1 MLAAEQLWISA
12 SDLLKSQVSDGV
24 WQSTFA
30 SVSPLE
36 LTEDRFVLGLPNGII
51 RDKLD
56 GRYRPLVEDAVCEA
70 AGHELVVDFQLV
82 LPTLFDDPPPAAPPV
97 ASLGPREP
105 DATPRFFPDHDDRPT
120 GTGAMSTLPPVP
132 GRPPSG
138 DRGIPSPIHQPSTN
152 HPQPARHPFPPPS
165 HRESADQPTGG
176 FAPGVLHSPHQSGTQ
191 LSTGHRTADLH
202 SAGPPHGGHQP
213 IGPEA
218 SGQPP
223 HRSGHQPE
231 YRPGLGQHPGS
242 GGGSLPPAGVG
253 GLAGGPPS
261 VSPEDDART
270 RYTFEG
276 FVIGPSNRFAHA
288 AALSV
293 AERPGGSYNPLFI
306 YGSAG
311 LGKTHILKA
320 IEHFISDVYP
330 RLKVLYVSTETFLNE
345 FVDSIRNS
353 SGADFKRRYRQIDVL
368 LIDDIQF
375 IEGKDSLQEELFH
388 TFNDLYGANRQIVLS
403 SDRPPDAIPTL
414 EERLKSRFMMGLLTD
429 IQPPDI
435 ETRMAILRK
444 KADRDGHYLP
454 NEVSEFIA
462 TNITSNIR
470 ELEGALNKVTAFATL
485 NGQSM
490 SRSIAEQVLGDF
502 IAERQPRPITVAM
515 ILETTSEKF
524 GFTIDDLKGK
534 SRRRP
539 LVITRQMA
547 MYVTRQLTDLSF
559 PVIAREF
566 GGRDHTTVMHACDK
580 ISALMKERSQIYND
594 VMALEKK
601 VLHQAQAGDY

>member
-1 MLAAEQLWISA
+1 MLAADQLWTSA

-30 SVSPLE
+30 PAAPVE
-36 LTEDRFVLGLPNGII
+36 LTSDRFTLGLPNAII
-51 RDKLD
+51 RDKLS
-56 GRYRPLVEDAVCEA
+56 GRYRPLVEDAIAEA
-70 AGHELVVDFQLV
+70 AGQDLTVDFKLV
-82 LPTLFDDPPPAAPPV
+82 LPTLFDEVLAADASSPPPRSAVPDIDLTLADTTGERRADIMATTAVTPEN
-97 ASLGPREP
+97 ASVPDLG
-105 DATPRFFPDHDDRPT
+105 
-120 GTGAMSTLPPVP
+120 
-132 GRPPSG
+132 
-138 DRGIPSPIHQPSTN
+138 
-152 HPQPARHPFPPPS
+152 
-165 HRESADQPTGG
+165 
-176 FAPGVLHSPHQSGTQ
+176 
-191 LSTGHRTADLH
+191 TAD
-202 SAGPPHGGHQP
+202 AGLDQR
-213 IGPEA
+213 
-218 SGQPP
+218 Q
-223 HRSGHQPE
+223 
-231 YRPGLGQHPGS
+231 
-242 GGGSLPPAGVG
+242 
-253 GLAGGPPS
+253 
-261 VSPEDDART
+261 
-270 RYTFEG
+270 RYTFDG

-320 IEHFISDVYP
+320 IEHFINDVYP

-353 SGADFKRRYRQIDVL
+353 SGNDFKRRYRQIDVL
-368 LIDDIQF
+368 LVDDIQF

-388 TFNDLYGANRQIVLS
+388 TFNDLYGSNRQIVLS

-444 KADRDGHYLP
+444 KADRDGNYLP

-462 TNITSNIR
+462 TNIKSNIR
-470 ELEGALNKVTAFATL
+470 ELEGALNKVTAFAAL
-485 NGQSM
+485 NGQTM
-490 SRSIAEQVLGDF
+490 TKEVAEQVLGDF
-502 IAERQPRPITVAM
+502 IADRQPRPITVST
-515 ILETTSEKF
+515 ILDATVDQF
-524 GFTIDDLKGK
+524 GFSIEDLTGK

-580 ISALMKERSQIYND
+580 ISALMQERSQIYND

-601 VLHQAQAGDY
+601 VRNQAQSGDY

>member
-1 MLAAEQLWISA
+1 MLAAEQLWTDA
-12 SDLLKSQVSDGV
+12 SDLLRSQVSDGV

-30 SVSPLE
+30 PVAPVE
-36 LTEDRFVLGLPNGII
+36 LTDDRFILGLPNGII
-51 RDKLD
+51 REKLD
-56 GRYRPLVEDAVCEA
+56 GRYRPLVEDAVAEA
-70 AGHELVVDFQLV
+70 AGHDITVDFQLM
-82 LPTLFDDPPPAAPPV
+82 LPTLFDAA
-97 ASLGPREP
+97 AEAAEP
-105 DATPRFFPDHDDRPT
+105 D
-120 GTGAMSTLPPVP
+120 L
-132 GRPPSG
+132 
-138 DRGIPSPIHQPSTN
+138 N
-152 HPQPARHPFPPPS
+152 PARRDVTPDVIGAAEPVVVPDVTHTTKATVITNGFDPTSAEALVDPS
-165 HRESADQPTGG
+165 HR
-176 FAPGVLHSPHQSGTQ
+176 
-191 LSTGHRTADLH
+191 
-202 SAGPPHGGHQP
+202 
-213 IGPEA
+213 
-218 SGQPP
+218 
-223 HRSGHQPE
+223 
-231 YRPGLGQHPGS
+231 
-242 GGGSLPPAGVG
+242 
-253 GLAGGPPS
+253 
-261 VSPEDDART
+261 
-270 RYTFEG
+270 YTFDG

-306 YGSAG
+306 YGAAG
-311 LGKTHILKA
+311 LGKTHILRA
-320 IEHFISDVYP
+320 IEHFVNDVYP

-345 FVDSIRNS
+345 FVDSMKNS
-353 SGADFKRRYRQIDVL
+353 SGNDFKRRYRQIDVL
-368 LIDDIQF
+368 LVDDIQF

-388 TFNDLYGANRQIVLS
+388 TFNDLYGSNRQIVLS

-414 EERLKSRFMMGLLTD
+414 EDRLKSRFMMGLLTD

-444 KADRDGHYLP
+444 KADRDGHLLP

-485 NGQSM
+485 NGETMTSE
-490 SRSIAEQVLGDF
+490 IAEQVLGDF
-502 IAERQPRPITVAM
+502 IADRQPRPITVSM
-515 ILETTSEKF
+515 ILDATVAQF
-524 GFTIDDLKGK
+524 GFTIEELTGK

-594 VMALEKK
+594 VMNLEKR
-601 VLHQAQAGDY
+601 VRSEAQAGDY

>member
-1 MLAAEQLWISA
+1 MLAADQLWTSA
-12 SDLLKSQVSDGV
+12 ADLLKSQVSDGV

-30 SVSPLE
+30 SVAPLE
-36 LTEDRFVLGLPNGII
+36 LTPDRFVLGIPNGII
-51 RDKLD
+51 REKLD
-56 GRYRPLVEDAVCEA
+56 GRYRPLVEDAVSEA
-70 AGHELVVDFQLV
+70 AGREIRIDFQLMI
-82 LPTLFDDPPPAAPPV
+82 PTLFDVQQPVVPAPVQAPATDNAATSPQQSAYRQPPAAQPAPNLQYPPPA
-97 ASLGPREP
+97 SE
-105 DATPRFFPDHDDRPT
+105 TPHNH
-120 GTGAMSTLPPVP
+120 GLPPTYP
-132 GRPPSG
+132 TQQPQTMGGG
-138 DRGIPSPIHQPSTN
+138 DRG
-152 HPQPARHPFPPPS
+152 
-165 HRESADQPTGG
+165 G
-176 FAPGVLHSPHQSGTQ
+176 AP
-191 LSTGHRTADLH
+191 
-202 SAGPPHGGHQP
+202 
-213 IGPEA
+213 
-218 SGQPP
+218 
-223 HRSGHQPE
+223 SGHDD
-231 YRPGLGQHPGS
+231 
-242 GGGSLPPAGVG
+242 
-253 GLAGGPPS
+253 
-261 VSPEDDART
+261 SPLSRF
-270 RYTFEG
+270 TFES

-320 IEHFISDVYP
+320 IQHFVNDVYP

-353 SGADFKRRYRQIDVL
+353 SAADFKRRYRKIDVL

-388 TFNDLYGANRQIVLS
+388 TFNDLYGANRQIVLT

-414 EERLKSRFMMGLLTD
+414 EERLKSRFMMGLPTD

-444 KADRDGHYLP
+444 KADREGHSLP
-454 NEVSEFIA
+454 NDVSEFIA
-462 TNITSNIR
+462 ANITSNIR
-470 ELEGALNKVTAFATL
+470 ELEGALHKVTAFAKL
-485 NGQSM
+485 NGESM
-490 SRSIAEQVLGDF
+490 SRTIAEQVLGDF
-502 IAERQPRPITVAM
+502 IADRQPRPITVTM
-515 ILETTSEKF
+515 IMETSADMF
-524 GFTIDDLKGK
+524 GFSVEELCGK

-580 ISALMKERSQIYND
+580 ISALMKERSKIYND
-594 VMALEKK
+594 VSALEKK
-601 VLHQAQAGDY
+601 VRTMAQTGDY

>member
-1 MLAAEQLWISA
+1 M
-12 SDLLKSQVSDGV
+12 

-30 SVSPLE
+30 PASPVRLSDD
-36 LTEDRFVLGLPNGII
+36 LFVLGLPNGII

-70 AGHELVVDFQLV
+70 AGQDIKVVFELV
-82 LPTLFDDPPPAAPPV
+82 LPTLFDDDLNPSRQAEY
-97 ASLGPREP
+97 EP
-105 DATPRFFPDHDDRPT
+105 DATSPGHTAANGTDGVADPGTRPAF
-120 GTGAMSTLPPVP
+120 GHHPMPGALDGNGAVGPMPVP
-132 GRPPSG
+132 GAA
-138 DRGIPSPIHQPSTN
+138 DDQ
-152 HPQPARHPFPPPS
+152 RH
-165 HRESADQPTGG
+165 
-176 FAPGVLHSPHQSGTQ
+176 
-191 LSTGHRTADLH
+191 
-202 SAGPPHGGHQP
+202 
-213 IGPEA
+213 
-218 SGQPP
+218 
-223 HRSGHQPE
+223 
-231 YRPGLGQHPGS
+231 
-242 GGGSLPPAGVG
+242 
-253 GLAGGPPS
+253 
-261 VSPEDDART
+261 
-270 RYTFEG
+270 RYTFDG

-311 LGKTHILKA
+311 LGKTHILRA
-320 IEHFISDVYP
+320 IEHFVNDVYP

-345 FVDSIRNS
+345 FVDSIKNS
-353 SGADFKRRYRQIDVL
+353 SGNDFKRRYRQIDVL

-429 IQPPDI
+429 VQPPDI

-462 TNITSNIR
+462 TNITTNIR

-490 SRSIAEQVLGDF
+490 TKAVAEQVLGDF
-502 IAERQPRPITVAM
+502 IADHQPRPITVSM
-515 ILETTSEKF
+515 ILDATVQQF
-524 GFTIDDLKGK
+524 GHGLGH
-534 SRRRP
+534 R
-539 LVITRQMA
+539 
-547 MYVTRQLTDLSF
+547 LT
-559 PVIAREF
+559 VE
-566 GGRDHTTVMHACDK
+566 G
-580 ISALMKERSQIYND
+580 
-594 VMALEKK
+594 
-601 VLHQAQAGDY
+601 

>member
-1 MLAAEQLWISA
+1 MVAADQLWMSA
-12 SDLLKSQVSDGV
+12 SDLLRSQVSDGV

-30 SVSPLE
+30 PAEPVD
-36 LTEDRFVLGLPNGII
+36 LTDDRFVLGLPNGII

-56 GRYRPLVEDAVCEA
+56 RRYRPMVEDAIAEA
-70 AGHELVVDFQLV
+70 AGHDLAVHFELM
-82 LPTLFDDPPPAAPPV
+82 LPTLFDQ
-97 ASLGPREP
+97 PRESSP
-105 DATPRFFPDHDDRPT
+105 LGDGSGPAHRAPHFGDDER
-120 GTGAMSTLPPVP
+120 P
-132 GRPPSG
+132 GRIEGAPGIDVGGG
-138 DRGIPSPIHQPSTN
+138 DGRYEQSANGH
-152 HPQPARHPFPPPS
+152 HEPAMPPPS
-165 HRESADQPTGG
+165 PDN
-176 FAPGVLHSPHQSGTQ
+176 
-191 LSTGHRTADLH
+191 
-202 SAGPPHGGHQP
+202 AGPDS
-213 IGPEA
+213 A
-218 SGQPP
+218 N
-223 HRSGHQPE
+223 
-231 YRPGLGQHPGS
+231 
-242 GGGSLPPAGVG
+242 
-253 GLAGGPPS
+253 
-261 VSPEDDART
+261 
-270 RYTFEG
+270 RYTFDS

-311 LGKTHILKA
+311 LGKTHILRA
-320 IEHFISDVYP
+320 IERFITDVYP

-345 FVDSIRNS
+345 FVDSIKNS
-353 SGADFKRRYRQIDVL
+353 SGNDFKRRYRQIDVL
-368 LIDDIQF
+368 LVDDIQF

-435 ETRMAILRK
+435 ETRIAILRK
-444 KADRDGHYLP
+444 KADRDGHVLP

-462 TNITSNIR
+462 ANITSNIR

-485 NGQSM
+485 NGQPM
-490 SRSIAEQVLGDF
+490 SRPLAEQVLGDF
-502 IAERQPRPITVAM
+502 IADRQPRPITVAM
-515 ILETTSEKF
+515 ILEITSDQF
-524 GFTIDDLKGK
+524 GFTIEDLTGK

-594 VMALEKK
+594 VMALEKR
-601 VLHQAQAGDY
+601 VRTRAQSGDH

>member
-1 MLAAEQLWISA
+1 MLAAEQLWTDA
-12 SDLLKSQVSDGV
+12 SDLLRSQVSDGV

-30 SVSPLE
+30 PVAPVE
-36 LTEDRFVLGLPNGII
+36 LTDERFILGLPNGII

-56 GRYRPLVEDAVCEA
+56 GRYRPLVEDAVAEA
-70 AGHELVVDFQLV
+70 AGHDIAVDFQLL
-82 LPTLFDDPPPAAPPV
+82 LPTLFDAA
-97 ASLGPREP
+97 AEAGDADLDLTRREP
-105 DATPRFFPDHDDRPT
+105 SVELAPD
-120 GTGAMSTLPPVP
+120 GM
-132 GRPPSG
+132 
-138 DRGIPSPIHQPSTN
+138 
-152 HPQPARHPFPPPS
+152 ARDSDH
-165 HRESADQPTGG
+165 
-176 FAPGVLHSPHQSGTQ
+176 
-191 LSTGHRTADLH
+191 LSR
-202 SAGPPHGGHQP
+202 
-213 IGPEA
+213 
-218 SGQPP
+218 
-223 HRSGHQPE
+223 
-231 YRPGLGQHPGS
+231 
-242 GGGSLPPAGVG
+242 
-253 GLAGGPPS
+253 S
-261 VSPEDDART
+261 VSASSNGFDPVDDDALADPAH
-270 RYTFEG
+270 RYTFDG

-306 YGSAG
+306 YGAAG
-311 LGKTHILKA
+311 LGKTHILRA
-320 IEHFISDVYP
+320 IEHFVNDVYP

-345 FVDSIRNS
+345 FVDSIKNS
-353 SGADFKRRYRQIDVL
+353 SGNDFKRRYRQIDVL
-368 LIDDIQF
+368 LVDDIQF

-388 TFNDLYGANRQIVLS
+388 TFNDLYGSNRQIVLS

-414 EERLKSRFMMGLLTD
+414 EDRLKSRFMMGLLTD

-444 KADRDGHYLP
+444 KADRDGHQLP

-485 NGQSM
+485 NRETM
-490 SRSIAEQVLGDF
+490 TREIAEQVLGDF
-502 IAERQPRPITVAM
+502 IADRQPRPITVAM
-515 ILETTSEKF
+515 ILEATVGQF
-524 GFTIDDLKGK
+524 GFTIEELTGK

-594 VMALEKK
+594 VMNLEKR
-601 VLHQAQAGDY
+601 VRSEAQAGDY

>member
-1 MLAAEQLWISA
+1 MATCGQTCGTWGETAGGGHVLAAEQLWTSA
-12 SDLLKSQVSDGV
+12 SDLLRSQVSDGV

-30 SVSPLE
+30 PASPME
-36 LTEDRFVLGLPNGII
+36 LTADRFILGLPNGII

-56 GRYRPLVEDAVCEA
+56 RRYRPMVEDAVAEA
-70 AGHELVVDFQLV
+70 AGHDLSVDFQLL
-82 LPTLFDDPPPAAPPV
+82 LPTLFDPDLTMPAAP
-97 ASLGPREP
+97 A
-105 DATPRFFPDHDDRPT
+105 DHDIDLT
-120 GTGAMSTLPPVP
+120 IADTTGARLS
-132 GRPPSG
+132 
-138 DRGIPSPIHQPSTN
+138 D
-152 HPQPARHPFPPPS
+152 AR
-165 HRESADQPTGG
+165 AT
-176 FAPGVLHSPHQSGTQ
+176 AP
-191 LSTGHRTADLH
+191 
-202 SAGPPHGGHQP
+202 
-213 IGPEA
+213 
-218 SGQPP
+218 
-223 HRSGHQPE
+223 
-231 YRPGLGQHPGS
+231 
-242 GGGSLPPAGVG
+242 
-253 GLAGGPPS
+253 
-261 VSPEDDART
+261 VSPESTDAHLDQRL
-270 RYTFEG
+270 RYTFDS

-311 LGKTHILKA
+311 LGKTHILRA
-320 IEHFISDVYP
+320 IEHFINDVYP

-345 FVDSIRNS
+345 FVDSIKNS
-353 SGADFKRRYRQIDVL
+353 SGNDFKRRYRQIDVL
-368 LIDDIQF
+368 LVDDIQF
-375 IEGKDSLQEELFH
+375 IAGKDSLQEELFH
-388 TFNDLYGANRQIVLS
+388 TFNDLYGSNRQIVLS

-444 KADRDGHYLP
+444 KADREGHALP

-490 SRSIAEQVLGDF
+490 TRDVAEQVLGDF
-502 IAERQPRPITVAM
+502 IADRQPRPITVAM
-515 ILETTSEKF
+515 ILEATVDQF
-524 GFTIDDLKGK
+524 GFAIDELTGK

-601 VLHQAQAGDY
+601 VRNQAQAGDF

>member
-1 MLAAEQLWISA
+1 MLAADQLWISA

-30 SVSPLE
+30 PAAPVE
-36 LTEDRFVLGLPNGII
+36 LTTDRFVLGLPNGII

-56 GRYRPLVEDAVCEA
+56 GRYRPLVEDAVSEA
-70 AGHELVVDFQLV
+70 AGYEIAVDFRLI
-82 LPTLFDDPPPAAPPV
+82 LPTLFDPDAVAPRGEADIDLTGSGASERTFTARTAAFEADRGPVARAALPTPSSSPAPPSSM
-97 ASLGPREP
+97 ADTR
-105 DATPRFFPDHDDRPT
+105 
-120 GTGAMSTLPPVP
+120 
-132 GRPPSG
+132 
-138 DRGIPSPIHQPSTN
+138 
-152 HPQPARHPFPPPS
+152 PQPA
-165 HRESADQPTGG
+165 ELAMDQR
-176 FAPGVLHSPHQSGTQ
+176 Q
-191 LSTGHRTADLH
+191 
-202 SAGPPHGGHQP
+202 
-213 IGPEA
+213 
-218 SGQPP
+218 
-223 HRSGHQPE
+223 
-231 YRPGLGQHPGS
+231 
-242 GGGSLPPAGVG
+242 
-253 GLAGGPPS
+253 
-261 VSPEDDART
+261 
-270 RYTFEG
+270 RYTFDS

-311 LGKTHILKA
+311 LGKTHILRA
-320 IEHFISDVYP
+320 IEHYINDVYS

-345 FVDSIRNS
+345 FVDSIKNS
-353 SGADFKRRYRQIDVL
+353 SGNDFKRRYRQIDVL
-368 LIDDIQF
+368 LVDDIQF

-388 TFNDLYGANRQIVLS
+388 TFNDLYGSNRQIVLS

-444 KADRDGHYLP
+444 KADREGYFLAND
-454 NEVSEFIA
+454 VSEFIA
-462 TNITSNIR
+462 ANITSNIR

-485 NGQSM
+485 NREPM
-490 SRSIAEQVLGDF
+490 SRALAEQVLGDF
-502 IAERQPRPITVAM
+502 IADRQPRPITVPM
-515 ILETTSEKF
+515 ILESTVAQF
-524 GFTIDDLKGK
+524 GFTIEELTGK

-547 MYVTRQLTDLSF
+547 MYVARQLTDLSF

-580 ISALMKERSQIYND
+580 ISALMPQRSQIYND
-594 VMALEKK
+594 VMALEKR
-601 VLHQAQAGDY
+601 VRARAQSGEL